1 MLGPK
6 ASYVSRYARFSKRD
20 RKSQASKSIF
30 SNSTNHLL
38 VKVFLSPV
46 TTTVTRLN
54 QQSHL
59 SRFIMNKRTLLLT
72 PPGYSSHGIFS
83 DSSGNDPLPLSQGE
97 GQEWSTGHSNV
108 GRLWDLIHP
117 SRETKNMLLFMS
129 SPKMR
134 PENLCVVS
142 LQLKG
147 EEPRE
152 IMSAGSPSVEIL
164 SPPG

>member
-1 MLGPK
+1 
-6 ASYVSRYARFSKRD
+6 
-20 RKSQASKSIF
+20 
-30 SNSTNHLL
+30 
-38 VKVFLSPV
+38 
-46 TTTVTRLN
+46 
-54 QQSHL
+54 
-59 SRFIMNKRTLLLT
+59 
-72 PPGYSSHGIFS
+72 
-83 DSSGNDPLPLSQGE
+83 
-97 GQEWSTGHSNV
+97 
-108 GRLWDLIHP
+108 
-117 SRETKNMLLFMS
+117 MLLFMS